1 MQIEDLKIVAEEA
14 PKSATDLALDAFLA
28 TAAAKGIST
37 SGVINNLNSL
47 VKKKKAV
54 VAPAVEDEGNVEASG
69 SGSKRKGD
77 EVDGSEEKKSKFA

>member
-1 MQIEDLKIVAEEA
+1 MAEEA

-28 TAAAKGIST
+28 TAAAKGIPT

-47 VKKKKAV
+47 VKKKKAAV
-54 VAPAVEDEGNVEASG
+54 VAPEVNAEASG

-77 EVDGSEEKKSKFA
+77 DVEGSEKKSKTA